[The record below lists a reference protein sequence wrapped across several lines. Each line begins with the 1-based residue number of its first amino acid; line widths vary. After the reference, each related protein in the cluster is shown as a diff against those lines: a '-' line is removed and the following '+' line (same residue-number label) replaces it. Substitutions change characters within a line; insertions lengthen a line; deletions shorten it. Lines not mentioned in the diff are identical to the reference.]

1 MDRRK
6 FIRSLKSEIK
16 ANPVVYRTSSGLRK
30 YSPILENAG
39 IHHLLKRTLFGVNKK
54 DIDMLNGKGINE
66 ALDLLLTASPEPLP
80 PVNNYND
87 SNFTDP
93 NVPAGQTWVKA
104 VYDGNANGRR
114 ISSFKSWWT
123 GLMLHQETSI
133 HEKMVLFWHNH
144 FATETV
150 DINDARYIYKHNA
163 LLRTHALGNF
173 KQLVKE
179 ISLDPAMLRYLNGY
193 LNNKNS
199 PDENYARELQELFTL
214 GKGPKSNYTESDV
227 KAAAKVLT
235 GYTVNATTISS
246 SFDPNRHDTSNK
258 QFSSFYKNAVINGQ
272 TGTNGALEMDQ
283 LLNMIFQ
290 QEEVALYICR
300 RLYRFFVYYEIDEAT
315 ETNVIAPLAQ
325 TFRNNNYEIKPVLRA
340 LFSSEHFFDPLNRA
354 CMIKSPVDFC
364 VGLCREYNILFPIAT
379 DYVNQYY
386 MHDYIRTQASNMQQN
401 LGDPPSVAGWS
412 AYYQEPQFHEL
423 WINADTLPRRNQFSD
438 IMIGNGYTRNGKK
451 INIDILTF
459 ADSLSDP
466 SDPNKLINDSLS
478 IIYSIEVTQSV
489 KDFLKSIL
497 LSGQSTDSYWTAAW
511 LTYKSN
517 TGIVVN
523 RTIVLTR
530 LQSMFKYLMNLPEY
544 QLS

>member
-1 MDRRK
+1 MNRRSFLGFK
-6 FIRSLKSEIK
+6 EDAKQTPYPGF
-16 ANPVVYRTSSGLRK
+16 RTTSGIGYYAPTFGLTEK
-30 YSPILENAG
+30 I
-39 IHHLLKRTLFGVNKK
+39 HLLKRVLFGVKQR
-54 DIDMLNGKGINE
+54 DIDLIKGKNLDESLNI
-66 ALDLLLTASPEPLP
+66 LLNASSDPLP

-87 SNFTDP
+87 TNFTDP
-93 NVPAGQTWVKA
+93 NVPSGQSWVKA
-104 VYDGNANGRR
+104 PYDGNANGRR
-114 ISSFKSWWT
+114 ITSFKSWWT
-123 GLMLHQETSI
+123 GLMLNQETSI

-144 FATETV
+144 FATETI
-150 DINDARYIYKHNA
+150 DINDARYIFKHNA
-163 LLRTHALGNF
+163 LLRTYALGNF
-173 KQLVKE
+173 KQLVRE
-179 ISLDPAMLRYLNGY
+179 VTLDPAMLRYLNGY

-214 GKGPKSNYTESDV
+214 GKGPKSNFTESDV

-258 QFSSFYKNAVINGQ
+258 QFSAFYKNTVINGQ
-272 TGTNGALEMDQ
+272 TGANGALETDL

-315 ETNVIAPLAQ
+315 EVNVITPLAKV
-325 TFRNNNYEIKPVLRA
+325 FRDSNYEIKPVLKA
-340 LFSSEHFFDPLNRA
+340 LFSSEHFYDPINRA
-354 CMIKSPVDFC
+354 CMIKSPVDLC
-364 VGLCREYNILFPIAT
+364 VGLCREFNIQFPEAADT
-379 DYVNQYY
+379 VNQYY

-401 LGDPPSVAGWS
+401 LGDPPTVAGWA

-438 IMIGNGYTRNGKK
+438 TMIGNGYTRNGKK
-451 INIDILTF
+451 ISIDILSF
-459 ADSLSDP
+459 VNSLP
-466 SDPNKLINDSLS
+466 EPADPNKLINDSLM
-478 IIYSIEVTQSV
+478 IIFSIEVATSV

-511 LTYKSN
+511 QTYKNN
-517 TGIVVN
+517 TSITAN
-523 RTIVLTR
+523 KTIVLTR
-530 LQSMFKYLMNLPEY
+530 LQSMFKYIMNLPEY